1 MGGIEVRERIRSHL
15 TYSNV
20 TATLA
25 VFLVLGGISY
35 AATGGNFI
43 LGQSNTAGSRST
55 LSAPIADKALAVTNT
70 SAKAGA
76 TALGLNVAS
85 GHAPFKVNSP
95 TKVANLNADKL
106 DGQDSAAF
114 QRRVSD
120 GCAEHRA
127 ISAIAANGS
136 VACEGAVIP
145 IDLSSPNNAHREVR
159 VGDLRISTTC
169 AEVTGFKRVFFTNQG
184 SVGATLNWLYGDGT
198 TVFADGVAMGA
209 SAGPQF
215 PFAGKRLE
223 GQFIFSSPTQK
234 TTVNLHAFD
243 SGSSGCEVH
252 GTVTYAPSS

>member
-1 MGGIEVRERIRSHL
+1 MKQRLRSKL
-15 TYSNV
+15 TYANV
-20 TATLA
+20 MVTILA
-25 VFLVLGGISY
+25 FVVLGGMSY

-43 LGQSNTAGSRST
+43 LGKSNTASSKST
-55 LSAPIADKALAVTNT
+55 LSAPIADKALTVTNT

-85 GHAPFKVNSP
+85 GHPPFKVNSSS
-95 TKVANLNADKL
+95 KVANLNADEL
-106 DGQDSAAF
+106 DDQDSAAF
-114 QRRVSD
+114 QRRVSAS
-120 GCAEHRA
+120 CANHRA

-145 IDLSSPNNAHREVR
+145 FDLSSPNSDGREVR

-169 AEVTGFKRVFFTNQG
+169 AEGASFKRVFLINEG

-198 TVFADGVAMGA
+198 TVFADGVAMG
-209 SAGPQF
+209 SSTGRGF
-215 PFAGKRLE
+215 SFAGKRLE
-223 GQFIFSSPTQK
+223 GQFIFSLPTQK

-243 SGSSGCEVH
+243 AGSSGCEVH